1 MSLKSGIRQAE
12 KRIVERRSRLSC
24 AVDGI
29 TDSISKRM
37 VSPGVLLSAGL
48 FGAALDRD
56 HRVHGLRLLALLKA
70 ANTGQGLV
78 RRLAAGTG
86 ATVPSQ

>member
-12 KRIVERRSRLSC
+12 QRIAERRGRLSY

-48 FGAALDRD
+48 FGAALARD
-56 HRVHGLRLLALLKA
+56 HQVHGLRLLALLKA

-78 RRLAAGTG
+78 RTLAAGSG
-86 ATVPSQ
+86 ATAPSQ